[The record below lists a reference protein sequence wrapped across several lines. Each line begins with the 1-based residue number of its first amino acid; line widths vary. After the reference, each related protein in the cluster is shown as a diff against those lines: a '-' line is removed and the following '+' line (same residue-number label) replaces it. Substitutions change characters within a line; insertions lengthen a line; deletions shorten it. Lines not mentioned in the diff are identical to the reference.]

1 MNLINQFFR
10 GRERERERKTDY
22 TKRESSLEVPL
33 VADDGG
39 EEGGEEG
46 EDDRDRGSRSYTYR
60 PNGGE
65 GVRPTS
71 RTIHRAYA
79 ANGVE
84 DRNAFGEDRPNPR

>member
-10 GRERERERKTDY
+10 GRERERKADY

-39 EEGGEEG
+39 EEG
-46 EDDRDRGSRSYTYR
+46 EDDHGSRSYTYR